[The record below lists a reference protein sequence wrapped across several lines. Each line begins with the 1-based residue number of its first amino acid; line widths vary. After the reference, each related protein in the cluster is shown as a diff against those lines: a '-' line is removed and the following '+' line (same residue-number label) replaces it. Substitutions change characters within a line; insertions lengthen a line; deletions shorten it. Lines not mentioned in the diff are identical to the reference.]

1 MMFIYCSERTRSDD
15 GQPDVE
21 IAEVGETAPMYAGPS
36 AIDRQEFPGTHDVYT
51 MVDKTK
57 KTHKPEDH
65 LPTYQVRRVLDV
77 GVKSRVYFP

>member
-1 MMFIYCSERTRSDD
+1 MMFVYCSERTRSDD

-21 IAEVGETAPMYAGPS
+21 IAAVGETAPMYAGPS
-36 AIDRQEFPGTHDVYT
+36 AIDRQEYPGTHDAYT